1 MSNKK
6 RFDRTAFYAKVAPL
20 DAGTLRK
27 MMWNLY
33 WRGPAALRERIE
45 DALDPA
51 EAKSKPRVRNDVDG
65 EELRD
70 DVLRFVTLARSGAY
84 IGGTREVSRQE
95 RTKWRVTCKR
105 LVDDATALLKGSDFE
120 HGAAAI
126 EALIDLL
133 CETRDYNYFRSEDP
147 VAAARVVVSETV
159 QTLWIARLKRQGF
172 AAFACSATPQ
182 LIRWESRFG
191 WTRGDSPVAQQET
204 SLACVLAGMLRGQ
217 DAWEAFCDR
226 YLEALDAIAP
236 KPQIDGP
243 RRARGRARVWDSD
256 EWHHRHALER
266 RADNLAEW
274 HALLLEWLDLRE
286 AGQRLDRIASHPAL
300 TSPEA
305 DFMKARISR
314 LRDDNEGARR
324 LIQACLERLP
334 GHREFI
340 AFAQEVGA
348 SLPRRAAE
356 IVRQQRLR

>member
-6 RFDRTAFYAKVAPL
+6 RFDRTAFHAKVAAL
-20 DAGTLRK
+20 DADTLRK
-27 MMWNLY
+27 MLWNLY

-51 EAKSKPRVRNDVDG
+51 ESKSRQRVRNNVDG
-65 EELRD
+65 EELTD
-70 DVLRFVTLARSGAY
+70 DVMRFVTLARSGAY

-105 LVDDATALLKGSDFE
+105 LVDDATALLRGIDLE

-133 CETRDYNYFRSEDP
+133 HETQDYNYFRSEDP

-159 QTLWIARLKRQGF
+159 QTLWNARLKRQGL
-172 AAFACSATPQ
+172 AAFAGSAAPQ

-191 WTRGDSPVAQQET
+191 WTRSDSPVAERET

-226 YLEALDAIAP
+226 YLEALDAFAP
-236 KPQIDGP
+236 KPQTDGP
-243 RRARGRARVWDSD
+243 PRARVWDSD

-274 HALLLEWLDLRE
+274 HAMLLERLDLRE

-314 LRDDNEGARR
+314 LRDDNESARR

-334 GHREFI
+334 GHRKFI

-356 IVRQQRLR
+356 IVGEQRLR